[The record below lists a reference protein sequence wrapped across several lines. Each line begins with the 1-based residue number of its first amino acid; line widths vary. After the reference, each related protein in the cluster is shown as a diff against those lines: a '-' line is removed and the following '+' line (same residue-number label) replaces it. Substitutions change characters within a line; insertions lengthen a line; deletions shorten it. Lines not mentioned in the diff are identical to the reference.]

1 MSASMFFAGSLIFSL
16 LYLAAPE
23 AWLIDPFRF
32 RDQAPQVLSDSIFVF
47 FLPWAAAV
55 VGHMAA
61 GRQKASVAPTPSSSL
76 SARMKR
82 PGRKAGIFP
91 LAVFFTASTYI
102 VGSILLL
109 TDNIGSTDLHER
121 VFIDKSSQYL
131 LLAFGASAYASMS
144 GRGAIPRTII
154 EAVLL
159 STCLLIANVDMSRE
173 ALIPTAFALAFY
185 LQHSQYRWRIVL
197 WLCAN
202 LTLLL
207 VVMIRRDFTLADAI
221 QQQTDIMLAYL
232 VEAVSYITAF
242 NLFHFGQ
249 VVTDGVDT
257 GFSWLYLM
265 LSVVPLPSWV
275 IGAEVLESRNFDAFR
290 PYGAS
295 ADMLSLSPF
304 VLVAYWALFGWV
316 ARISTRKRGI
326 MRVVLAA
333 LLFILFVTS
342 FQYPLRTSSKF
353 FILVLVLLGADRL
366 LRRRGAKINSYRT
379 SADLRVSM
387 MVDTARSSNFNDQN
401 TSKAF

>member
-1 MSASMFFAGSLIFSL
+1 
-16 LYLAAPE
+16 
-23 AWLIDPFRF
+23 
-32 RDQAPQVLSDSIFVF
+32 
-47 FLPWAAAV
+47 
-55 VGHMAA
+55 
-61 GRQKASVAPTPSSSL
+61 
-76 SARMKR
+76 
-82 PGRKAGIFP
+82 
-91 LAVFFTASTYI
+91 
-102 VGSILLL
+102 
-109 TDNIGSTDLHER
+109 
-121 VFIDKSSQYL
+121 
-131 LLAFGASAYASMS
+131 
-144 GRGAIPRTII
+144 
-154 EAVLL
+154 
-159 STCLLIANVDMSRE
+159 MSRE